1 DRDATLV
8 AAGLLHAAYTHGDF
22 GDGVRGLTD
31 DKRAQVRA
39 PVGNRV
45 EDYVARYAG
54 LRWDAESIPAIATD
68 LGSMTQA
75 DRDVITIRLANEL
88 DEYLDLGMLYGVESR
103 QRVIDYTKATKPILV
118 EVAERLGWGQL
129 ASELARLCD
138 ETLA

>member
-1 DRDATLV
+1 MYAQTNIQLVNQMRERGYSSDDITLISNAYRFSLPLFSGRFRVSGKTFFAHLIGTASVLASLDRDATLV

-22 GDGVRGLTD
+22 GDGGRGVTD

-54 LRWDAESIPAIATD
+54 LRWDAESIPAIATG

-75 DRDVITIRLANEL
+75 D
-88 DEYLDLGMLYGVESR
+88 
-103 QRVIDYTKATKPILV
+103 
-118 EVAERLGWGQL
+118 
-129 ASELARLCD
+129 
-138 ETLA
+138 